1 MDFIDHNMKHGRMK
15 KDDGDL
21 TNINL
26 ARIDDKE
33 STSVIERSQV

>member
-1 MDFIDHNMKHGRMK
+1 MDFINHNMKHGRLQQN
-15 KDDGDL
+15 DSDL

-33 STSVIERSQV
+33 SASVIGRSQV